1 MTVTVSSPVI
11 ILSWFLLSLSKASA
25 LCWRVLGKYEVTT
38 MEGLSFSLCDYY
50 RFKRC
55 S

>member
-1 MTVTVSSPVI
+1 MTVGSPVI
-11 ILSWFLLSLSKASA
+11 ILSWFLLSLSKSSA
-25 LCWRVLGKYEVTT
+25 LCWRVLGKYEVTR

-50 RFKRC
+50 KLKRW